1 MRRRWALLLLV
12 APLSLAA
19 ASAPVGVAAQATPAA
34 CVNPGDPPPSPSVPE
49 CVSLAATPDGAAPFS
64 GLQDTLIVVA
74 VTVTGLGAFVAGRTV
89 GRR

>member
-1 MRRRWALLLLV
+1 
-12 APLSLAA
+12 
-19 ASAPVGVAAQATPAA
+19 
-34 CVNPGDPPPSPSVPE
+34 
-49 CVSLAATPDGAAPFS
+49 VSLAATPDGAAPFS